1 MVRFSKTDVSL
12 NLHSLSHAIIL
23 LVGWRLASA
32 FVIFANNLCQI
43 SFYNV
48 CSFIVL
54 LELELELE
62 LELHIFLILSS
73 YGISLAGN
81 RRRSMDQI

>member
-23 LVGWRLASA
+23 LVGWRSASA
-32 FVIFANNLCQI
+32 FVIFANNLCQL

-48 CSFIVL
+48 CSFVVL
-54 LELELELE
+54 LGLERE